1 MMKKFGKNY
10 LEIMMKKNKQLEELK
25 ENIAKG
31 LKEAYKKMIIFK
43 KYKNSPI
50 ILSRNG
56 EVVEVNANDVSF
68 NKHL

>member
-1 MMKKFGKNY
+1 MKR
-10 LEIMMKKNKQLEELK
+10 NKQLEELK

-56 EVVEVNANDVSF
+56 KVIEISANDISL
-68 NKHL
+68 KKYL